1 MVERHLA
8 KVRVAGSNPV
18 FRSFLLSGSDGGIGR
33 HVGLKIQWPYPGR
46 AGSSPAPSTQK
57 PLKKWL
63 LLFNYPN
70 EQQLS
75 LYALHPYLDYFI
87 ILVLM
92 DVNKGKQSLNL
103 IFILLGGGLL
113 LYDLTQESTN
123 VYISTIGLV
132 LLMFGLYKSTR
143 QWVNDNPK
151 DDDQQNSDKNGTQGQ

>member
-1 MVERHLA
+1 M
-8 KVRVAGSNPV
+8 
-18 FRSFLLSGSDGGIGR
+18 
-33 HVGLKIQWPYPGR
+33 
-46 AGSSPAPSTQK
+46 
-57 PLKKWL
+57 
-63 LLFNYPN
+63 LFNYPN